1 MDFGNLTDLFHC
13 FIFSSEIN
21 LRKMRF
27 EIHIYKGH
35 PAFFETKEAPY
46 VPYEN
51 VETYIES
58 SFDYMTHGMAKEEK
72 IFIEGFNH
80 FVDYLLS
87 DGDEYFL
94 HEAKKAFAHTY
105 GQIEESKYMLGLI
118 RILEGNPRD
127 AGRFFKEIRDFS
139 FPRFIQYYRVPTL
152 VVKTENGKALY
163 LTPSKEGI
171 EKILSLLQ
179 NEGNLP

>member
-1 MDFGNLTDLFHC
+1 MV
-13 FIFSSEIN
+13 FSSPLGGKSKE
-21 LRKMRF
+21 MEF
-27 EIHIYKGH
+27 EVHIYKGH
-35 PAFFETKEAPY
+35 PAFYETKEASY
-46 VPYEN
+46 VPYDN

-58 SFDYMTHGMAKEEK
+58 SFDYMTYGMPAEEK
-72 IFIEGFNH
+72 LFIEGFNY

-87 DGDEYFL
+87 DGDGYFL

-105 GQIEESKYMLGLI
+105 AKLDESKYMLGLI

-127 AGRFFKEIRDFS
+127 AGRFFREIRDFT

-152 VVKTENGKALY
+152 VVKGEGGKALY
-163 LTPSKEGI
+163 LTPSKEGV

-179 NEGNLP
+179 KEGDLP